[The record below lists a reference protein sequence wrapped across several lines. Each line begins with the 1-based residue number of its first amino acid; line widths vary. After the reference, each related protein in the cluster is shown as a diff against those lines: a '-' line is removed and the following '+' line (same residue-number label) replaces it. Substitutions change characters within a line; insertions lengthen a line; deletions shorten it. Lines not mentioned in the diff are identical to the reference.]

1 MICSKCGKEFEG
13 GFCPWCGAASEES
26 EKASAADKIAEEET
40 PKAETSKAETPK
52 AEVEKKIAEQAANEE
67 KAEEKIIE
75 QNVLQKSWSVLGV
88 VNEKIKCPKCGNE
101 FSGKFCSECGYR
113 AVELDNCPVCGAKY
127 KEGDKFC
134 TECGYSYNKQP
145 NAAANTVAGIGTVI
159 KNSYKKICAFCKKHR
174 KRVTALAVAVV
185 LILVIVVPISAVF
198 TSPVNSANVNRINIG
213 DTWERVLR
221 VLGEP
226 YLWRSESEIY
236 YFSGNYIDVYDQLKD
251 ISNDDVKYPDYIK
264 MEYKSTK
271 ITFDS
276 DGKVLSVAYNA
287 KIVNGKSSAKNIV
300 STESNDSITQEKT
313 YTVKYSDGSLYKG
326 KIKYYNFGNYYW

>member
-1 MICSKCGKEFEG
+1 MICSKCGKEFEAKSEG
-13 GFCPWCGAASEES
+13 LERHNEEEIASEEAR
-26 EKASAADKIAEEET
+26 KADDRVVK
-40 PKAETSKAETPK
+40 KAE
-52 AEVEKKIAEQAANEE
+52 
-67 KAEEKIIE
+67 EEKIIE
-75 QNVLQKSWSVLGV
+75 QNALQKSWSVLGV
-88 VNEKIKCPKCGNE
+88 VKEKIKCPKCGNE

-113 AVELDNCPVCGAKY
+113 AVELDKCPVCGAKY

-134 TECGYSYNKQP
+134 TECGYSYDKQP
-145 NAAANTVAGIGTVI
+145 NASANTAADIGTVI

-198 TSPVNSANVNRINIG
+198 TSPVNAANVNRINIG
-213 DTWERVLR
+213 DTRERVLR

-236 YFSGNYIDVYDQLKD
+236 YFSGNY
-251 ISNDDVKYPDYIK
+251 

-271 ITFDS
+271 ITFDG

-287 KIVNGKSSAKNIV
+287 KIVNGESSAKNIV

-326 KIKYYNFGNYYW
+326 KIKYYNFKNYYW

>member
-134 TECGYSYNKQP
+134 TECGYSYDKQP
-145 NAAANTVAGIGTVI
+145 NASANTAADIGTVI

-198 TSPVNSANVNRINIG
+198 TSPVNAANVNRINIG
-213 DTWERVLR
+213 DTRERVLR
-221 VLGEP
+221 VLGKP

-236 YFSGNYIDVYDQLKD
+236 YFSGNY
-251 ISNDDVKYPDYIK
+251 

-271 ITFDS
+271 ITFDG

-287 KIVNGKSSAKNIV
+287 KIVNGESSAKNIV

-326 KIKYYNFGNYYW
+326 KIKYYNFKNYYW

>member
-13 GFCPWCGAASEES
+13 RVCPWCGAKSEGLERHNEEEIASEEAR
-26 EKASAADKIAEEET
+26 KADDRVVK
-40 PKAETSKAETPK
+40 KAE
-52 AEVEKKIAEQAANEE
+52 
-67 KAEEKIIE
+67 EEKIIE
-75 QNVLQKSWSVLGV
+75 QNALQKSWSVLGV
-88 VNEKIKCPKCGNE
+88 VKEKIKCPKCGNE

-134 TECGYSYNKQP
+134 TECGYSYDKQP
-145 NAAANTVAGIGTVI
+145 NASANTAADIGTVI

-198 TSPVNSANVNRINIG
+198 TSPVNAANVNRINIG
-213 DTWERVLR
+213 DTRERVLR

-236 YFSGNYIDVYDQLKD
+236 YFSGNY
-251 ISNDDVKYPDYIK
+251 

-271 ITFDS
+271 ITFDG

-287 KIVNGKSSAKNIV
+287 KIVNGESSAKNIV

-326 KIKYYNFGNYYW
+326 KIKYYNFKNYYW

>member
-13 GFCPWCGAASEES
+13 RFCPWCGAKSEGLERHN
-26 EKASAADKIAEEET
+26 EEEIAAEEVRKTDEGDVK
-40 PKAETSKAETPK
+40 KAE
-52 AEVEKKIAEQAANEE
+52 
-67 KAEEKIIE
+67 EEKIIE
-75 QNVLQKSWSVLGV
+75 QNALQKSWSELGV
-88 VNEKIKCPKCGNE
+88 VKEKIKCPKCGNE

-134 TECGYSYNKQP
+134 TECGYSYDKQA
-145 NAAANTVAGIGTVI
+145 NASANTAADIGTVI

-236 YFSGNYIDVYDQLKD
+236 YFSGNY
-251 ISNDDVKYPDYIK
+251 

-271 ITFDS
+271 ITFDG

-287 KIVNGKSSAKNIV
+287 KIVNGESSAKNIV

-326 KIKYYNFGNYYW
+326 KIKYYNFKNYYW

>member
-13 GFCPWCGAASEES
+13 RVCPWCGAKSEGLERHNEEEIASEEAR
-26 EKASAADKIAEEET
+26 KADDRVVK
-40 PKAETSKAETPK
+40 KAE
-52 AEVEKKIAEQAANEE
+52 
-67 KAEEKIIE
+67 EEKIIE
-75 QNVLQKSWSVLGV
+75 QNALQKSWSVLGV
-88 VNEKIKCPKCGNE
+88 VKEKIKCPKCGNE

-113 AVELDNCPVCGAKY
+113 AVELDKCPVCGAKY

-134 TECGYSYNKQP
+134 TECGYSYDKQP
-145 NAAANTVAGIGTVI
+145 NASANTAADIGTVI

-198 TSPVNSANVNRINIG
+198 TSPVNAANVNRINIG
-213 DTWERVLR
+213 DTRERVLR

-236 YFSGNYIDVYDQLKD
+236 YFSGNYMK
-251 ISNDDVKYPDYIK
+251 
-264 MEYKSTK
+264 YKSTK
-271 ITFDS
+271 ITFDG

-287 KIVNGKSSAKNIV
+287 KIVNGESSAKNIV

-326 KIKYYNFGNYYW
+326 KIKYYNFKNYYW

>member
-13 GFCPWCGAASEES
+13 RFCPWCGAKSEGLERHNEEEIASEEAR
-26 EKASAADKIAEEET
+26 KADDGVVK
-40 PKAETSKAETPK
+40 KAE
-52 AEVEKKIAEQAANEE
+52 
-67 KAEEKIIE
+67 EEKIIE
-75 QNVLQKSWSVLGV
+75 QNVLQKSLSVLGV

-113 AVELDNCPVCGAKY
+113 AVELDKCPVCGAKY

-213 DTWERVLR
+213 DTRERVLR

-251 ISNDDVKYPDYIK
+251 ISNDDVKYPGYIKSDKIEERLEK

-287 KIVNGKSSAKNIV
+287 KIVNGKSSAKIIV

-326 KIKYYNFGNYYW
+326 NTKYYKFENYYW

>member
-13 GFCPWCGAASEES
+13 RFCPWCGAKSEGLERHNEEEIASEEAR
-26 EKASAADKIAEEET
+26 KADDGVVK
-40 PKAETSKAETPK
+40 KAE
-52 AEVEKKIAEQAANEE
+52 
-67 KAEEKIIE
+67 EEKIIE
-75 QNVLQKSWSVLGV
+75 QNALQKSWSVLGV
-88 VNEKIKCPKCGNE
+88 VKEKIKCPKCGNE

-113 AVELDNCPVCGAKY
+113 AVELDKCPVCGAKY

-134 TECGYSYNKQP
+134 TECGYSYDKQP
-145 NAAANTVAGIGTVI
+145 NASANTAADIGTVI

-198 TSPVNSANVNRINIG
+198 TSPVNAANVNRINIG
-213 DTWERVLR
+213 DTRERVLR

>member
-13 GFCPWCGAASEES
+13 RFCPWCGAKSEGPERHN
-26 EKASAADKIAEEET
+26 EEEIAAEEVRKTDEGDVK
-40 PKAETSKAETPK
+40 KAE
-52 AEVEKKIAEQAANEE
+52 
-67 KAEEKIIE
+67 EEKIIE
-75 QNVLQKSWSVLGV
+75 QNALQKSWSELGV
-88 VNEKIKCPKCGNE
+88 VKEKIKCPKCGNE

-113 AVELDNCPVCGAKY
+113 AVELDKCPVCGAKY

-134 TECGYSYNKQP
+134 TECGYSYDKQP
-145 NAAANTVAGIGTVI
+145 NASANTAADIGTVI

-198 TSPVNSANVNRINIG
+198 TSPVNAANVNRINIG
-213 DTWERVLR
+213 DTRERVLR

-271 ITFDS
+271 ITFDG

-287 KIVNGKSSAKNIV
+287 KIVNGESSAKNIV

-326 KIKYYNFGNYYW
+326 KIKYYNFKNYYW

>member
-13 GFCPWCGAASEES
+13 RFCPWCGAKSEGLERHNEEEIASEEAR
-26 EKASAADKIAEEET
+26 KADDRVVK
-40 PKAETSKAETPK
+40 KAE
-52 AEVEKKIAEQAANEE
+52 
-67 KAEEKIIE
+67 EEKIIE
-75 QNVLQKSWSVLGV
+75 QNALQKSWSVLGV
-88 VNEKIKCPKCGNE
+88 VKEKIKCPKCGNE

-113 AVELDNCPVCGAKY
+113 AVELDKCPVCGAKY

-134 TECGYSYNKQP
+134 TECGYSYDKQP
-145 NAAANTVAGIGTVI
+145 NASANTAADIGTVI

-198 TSPVNSANVNRINIG
+198 TSPVNAANVNRINIG
-213 DTWERVLR
+213 DTRERVLL

-236 YFSGNYIDVYDQLKD
+236 YFSGNY
-251 ISNDDVKYPDYIK
+251 

-271 ITFDS
+271 ITFDG

-287 KIVNGKSSAKNIV
+287 KIVNGESSAKNIV

-326 KIKYYNFGNYYW
+326 RIKYYNFKNYYW

>member
-13 GFCPWCGAASEES
+13 RFCPWCGAKSEGLERHNEEEIASEEAR
-26 EKASAADKIAEEET
+26 KADDRVVK
-40 PKAETSKAETPK
+40 KAE
-52 AEVEKKIAEQAANEE
+52 
-67 KAEEKIIE
+67 EEKIIE
-75 QNVLQKSWSVLGV
+75 QNALQKSWSVLGV
-88 VNEKIKCPKCGNE
+88 VKEKIKCPKCGNE

-113 AVELDNCPVCGAKY
+113 AVELDKCPVCGAKY

-134 TECGYSYNKQP
+134 TECGYSYDKQP
-145 NAAANTVAGIGTVI
+145 NASANTAADIGTVI

-198 TSPVNSANVNRINIG
+198 TSPVNAANVNRINIG
-213 DTWERVLR
+213 DTRERVLL

-236 YFSGNYIDVYDQLKD
+236 YFSGNY
-251 ISNDDVKYPDYIK
+251 

-271 ITFDS
+271 ITFDG

-287 KIVNGKSSAKNIV
+287 KIVNGESSAKNIV

-326 KIKYYNFGNYYW
+326 KIKYYNFKNYYW

>member
-13 GFCPWCGAASEES
+13 RFCPWCGAKSEGLERHNEEEIASEEAR
-26 EKASAADKIAEEET
+26 KADDRVVK
-40 PKAETSKAETPK
+40 KAE
-52 AEVEKKIAEQAANEE
+52 
-67 KAEEKIIE
+67 EEKIIE
-75 QNVLQKSWSVLGV
+75 QNALQKSWSVLGV
-88 VNEKIKCPKCGNE
+88 VKEKIKCPKCGNE

-113 AVELDNCPVCGAKY
+113 AVELDKCPVCGAKY

-134 TECGYSYNKQP
+134 TECGYSYDKQP
-145 NAAANTVAGIGTVI
+145 NASANTAADIGTVI

-198 TSPVNSANVNRINIG
+198 TSPVNAANVNRINIG
-213 DTWERVLR
+213 DTRERVLR

-236 YFSGNYIDVYDQLKD
+236 YFSGNY
-251 ISNDDVKYPDYIK
+251 

-271 ITFDS
+271 ITFDG

-287 KIVNGKSSAKNIV
+287 KIVNGVSSAKNIV

-326 KIKYYNFGNYYW
+326 KIKYYNFKNYYW

>member
-13 GFCPWCGAASEES
+13 RFCPWCGAKSEGLGRHNEEEIASEEAR
-26 EKASAADKIAEEET
+26 KADDRVVK
-40 PKAETSKAETPK
+40 KAE
-52 AEVEKKIAEQAANEE
+52 
-67 KAEEKIIE
+67 EEKIIE
-75 QNVLQKSWSVLGV
+75 QNALQKSWSVLGV
-88 VNEKIKCPKCGNE
+88 VKEKIKCPKCGNE

-113 AVELDNCPVCGAKY
+113 AVELDKCPVCGAKY

-134 TECGYSYNKQP
+134 TECGYSYDKQP
-145 NAAANTVAGIGTVI
+145 NASANTAADIGTVI

-198 TSPVNSANVNRINIG
+198 TSPVNAANVNRINIG
-213 DTWERVLR
+213 DTRERVLR

-236 YFSGNYIDVYDQLKD
+236 YFSGNY
-251 ISNDDVKYPDYIK
+251 

-271 ITFDS
+271 ITFDG

-287 KIVNGKSSAKNIV
+287 KIVNGESSAKNIV

-326 KIKYYNFGNYYW
+326 KIKYYNFKNYYW

>member
-13 GFCPWCGAASEES
+13 RFCPWCGAKSEGPERHN
-26 EKASAADKIAEEET
+26 EEEIAAEEVRKTDEGDVK
-40 PKAETSKAETPK
+40 KAE
-52 AEVEKKIAEQAANEE
+52 
-67 KAEEKIIE
+67 EEKIIE
-75 QNVLQKSWSVLGV
+75 QNALQKSWSELGV
-88 VNEKIKCPKCGNE
+88 VKEKIKCPKCGNE

-145 NAAANTVAGIGTVI
+145 NAAANTAAGIGTVI

-236 YFSGNYIDVYDQLKD
+236 YFSGNY
-251 ISNDDVKYPDYIK
+251 

-271 ITFDS
+271 ITFDG

-287 KIVNGKSSAKNIV
+287 KIVNGESSAKNIV

-326 KIKYYNFGNYYW
+326 KIKYYNFKNYYW

>member
-13 GFCPWCGAASEES
+13 RVCPWCGAKSEGLERHNEEEIASEEAR
-26 EKASAADKIAEEET
+26 KADDRVVK
-40 PKAETSKAETPK
+40 KAE
-52 AEVEKKIAEQAANEE
+52 
-67 KAEEKIIE
+67 EEKIIE
-75 QNVLQKSWSVLGV
+75 QNALQKSWSVLGV
-88 VNEKIKCPKCGNE
+88 VKEKIKCPKCGNE

-113 AVELDNCPVCGAKY
+113 AVELDKCPVCGAKY

-134 TECGYSYNKQP
+134 TECGYSYDKQP
-145 NAAANTVAGIGTVI
+145 NASANTAADIGTVI

-198 TSPVNSANVNRINIG
+198 TSPVNAANVNRINIG
-213 DTWERVLR
+213 DTRERVLR

-236 YFSGNYIDVYDQLKD
+236 YFSGNY
-251 ISNDDVKYPDYIK
+251 

-271 ITFDS
+271 ITFDG

-287 KIVNGKSSAKNIV
+287 KIVNGESSAKNIV

-326 KIKYYNFGNYYW
+326 KIKYYNFKNYYW

>member
-13 GFCPWCGAASEES
+13 RFCPWCGAKSEGLERHN
-26 EKASAADKIAEEET
+26 EEEIAAEEVRKTDEGDVK
-40 PKAETSKAETPK
+40 KAE
-52 AEVEKKIAEQAANEE
+52 
-67 KAEEKIIE
+67 EEKIIE
-75 QNVLQKSWSVLGV
+75 QNALQKSWSVLGV
-88 VNEKIKCPKCGNE
+88 VKEKIKCPKCGNE

-113 AVELDNCPVCGAKY
+113 AVELDKCPVCGAKY

-134 TECGYSYNKQP
+134 TECGYSYDKQP
-145 NAAANTVAGIGTVI
+145 NASANTAADIGTVI

-198 TSPVNSANVNRINIG
+198 TSPVNAANVNRINIG
-213 DTWERVLR
+213 DTRERVLR

-236 YFSGNYIDVYDQLKD
+236 YFSGNY
-251 ISNDDVKYPDYIK
+251 

-271 ITFDS
+271 ITFDG

-287 KIVNGKSSAKNIV
+287 KIVNGESSAKNIV

-326 KIKYYNFGNYYW
+326 KIKYYNFKNYYW